1 MYGSTFEYLKQ
12 LTVGKKEAGIYGLF
26 CEANKSVYIGASVE
40 LRKRFSRHRSH
51 LKKNK
56 HCNIILQNVFNKYGI
71 DTFQFLVLEM
81 FEDITAKNILDRE
94 THWIQKYRN
103 TNSNYNCL
111 NLEAP
116 VNTWNKD
123 QNFINRKRKKLH
135 QTQGIKP
142 SRAYTQTEEYRNR
155 QSEILK
161 GRKCTWQKQLKEA
174 RHKRTLKVYSMIY
187 TLQDPNNIIHKIYT
201 WSALK
206 NFLKSYNIDYKIP
219 FHKRISIEKLVR
231 EKESKGFTI
240 LEINR
245 INENTKQMT
254 TIYKQGELK

>member
-1 MYGSTFEYLKQ
+1 MHGSTFEYLKL

-26 CEANKSVYIGASVE
+26 CETNKSVYVGASLN
-40 LRKRFSRHRSH
+40 LRRRLSVHRQH
-51 LKKNK
+51 LRKNK
-56 HCNIILQNVFNKYGI
+56 HSNKILQRIFNKYGI

-81 FEDITAKNILDRE
+81 FEDITAENILDRE
-94 THWIQKYRN
+94 THWIQKYKN

-111 NLEAP
+111 NLETP
-116 VNTWNKD
+116 VNTWNKN
-123 QNFINRKRKKLH
+123 QNFINQKRKKLY
-135 QTQGIKP
+135 QSQRIKP
-142 SRAYTQTEEYRNR
+142 SREYTQTEEYRNR

-174 RHKRTLKVYSMIY
+174 RRKRTLKVYSMIY
-187 TLQDPNNIIHKIYT
+187 TLQDPNKNIYKIYT
-201 WSALK
+201 WNALK

-219 FHKRISIEKLVR
+219 FRKRISIEKLVR
-231 EKESKGFTI
+231 EKENKDFII

>member
-1 MYGSTFEYLKQ
+1 MQGFTFEYLKQ

-26 CEANKSVYIGASVE
+26 CEANKTVYIGASIE
-40 LRKRFSRHRSH
+40 LRKRLSRHRSH

-56 HCNIILQNVFNKYGI
+56 HCNIVLQNTFNKYGI
-71 DTFQFLVLEM
+71 DTFQFLILEL
-81 FEDITAKNILDRE
+81 FDNITSQNIVERE
-94 THWIQKYRN
+94 YFWIQKYKDRL
-103 TNSNYNCL
+103 SNYKCL
-111 NLEAP
+111 NIDIP
-116 VNTWNKD
+116 VNNWDKD
-123 QNFINRKRKKLH
+123 QEFINSKRKKIY
-135 QTQGIKP
+135 QSKGIKP

-174 RHKRTLKVYSMIY
+174 RHKRPLTVYSMLYSI
-187 TLQDPNNIIHKIYT
+187 QDPAGNIHKIYT
-201 WSALK
+201 WETLK
-206 NFLKSYNIDYKIP
+206 NFLKSYNIDNNIP

-231 EKESKGFTI
+231 EKETKEFKI

-254 TIYKQGELK
+254 IKYKQGDLK